1 MVSRQNIPLE
11 QGAKDK
17 AIDKKTCG
25 KSNMEWRPMSISG
38 IPGDLHSP
46 LAASGFH
53 WSHNSYCLIYG
64 SGWQP
69 SHCPISASDRLA
81 GYESP
86 LPNPPKGG
94 RIVYIKIGFVTE

>member
-53 WSHNSYCLIYG
+53 WSHNYHAWFSLAAITLSYIRLRSTG
-64 SGWQP
+64 RLR
-69 SHCPISASDRLA
+69 ISIAQSAKRGKNRL
-81 GYESP
+81 Y
-86 LPNPPKGG
+86 
-94 RIVYIKIGFVTE
+94 